1 MCKLVLLCW
10 GGGVSGLWDELST
23 DMCDDDDYSDS
34 DEEEGE
40 IPEDNKE

>member
-1 MCKLVLLCW
+1 M
-10 GGGVSGLWDELST
+10 SGYWDELST

-34 DEEEGE
+34 DDEEEE